1 MSDCAGF
8 IIQEREAVWMDHN
21 NILMIEDDPAIREGV
36 RILLE
41 GEGYHVEE
49 AENGRMGLEKLTE
62 NTHLVILD
70 IMMPGI
76 SGIRTCEEIRKVSN
90 VPVLFLTAKEQE
102 SDKVIG
108 LTAGG
113 DDYLVKPFSYAE
125 LLARVKALL
134 RRRNVYDKAAQE
146 EKSNL
151 PEWLG
156 KGDIRICTIQNSVF
170 VRGEEVNLT
179 ELEYRLLLLFM
190 EYPQKI
196 FSARNLYESAWE
208 EPFDL
213 DSANTVMVHIRRLRK
228 KVEEDAQNPKLIETV
243 WGKGYRLGR

>member
-1 MSDCAGF
+1 
-8 IIQEREAVWMDHN
+8 MDHN

-102 SDKVIG
+102 SDKVI
-108 LTAGG
+108 LS
-113 DDYLVKPFSYAE
+113 L
-125 LLARVKALL
+125 
-134 RRRNVYDKAAQE
+134 
-146 EKSNL
+146 
-151 PEWLG
+151 
-156 KGDIRICTIQNSVF
+156 I
-170 VRGEEVNLT
+170 
-179 ELEYRLLLLFM
+179 
-190 EYPQKI
+190 
-196 FSARNLYESAWE
+196 
-208 EPFDL
+208 
-213 DSANTVMVHIRRLRK
+213 HI
-228 KVEEDAQNPKLIETV
+228 
-243 WGKGYRLGR
+243 

>member
-156 KGDIRICTIQNSVF
+156 KGDIRI
-170 VRGEEVNLT
+170 
-179 ELEYRLLLLFM
+179 
-190 EYPQKI
+190 
-196 FSARNLYESAWE
+196 
-208 EPFDL
+208 
-213 DSANTVMVHIRRLRK
+213 
-228 KVEEDAQNPKLIETV
+228 
-243 WGKGYRLGR
+243 